1 MHPSRSN
8 IGAYVKNV
16 VGIDPLDNSAGTRTG
31 PVIDR
36 LAYQSCSLFG
46 HTGAASGTPSTQS
59 VTYTLQHGAAADGS
73 DMADYASAAAITTDS
88 AGAEL
93 DVDLGPCKQYVR
105 VKEVVAFTAGTS
117 PKIEGAAT
125 LTFGGGKSLPI

>member
-16 VGIDPLDNSAGTRTG
+16 VGIDPLENAAGTRTG

-36 LAYQSCSLFG
+36 TAYQSASLFG
-46 HTGAASGTPSTQS
+46 HTGAASGGPTTQS
-59 VTYTLQHGAAADGS
+59 VTYTLQHGAQADGS
-73 DMADYASAAAITTDS
+73 DMADYAAAAPIVADS
-88 AGAEL
+88 TGAEL

-105 VKEVVAFTAGTS
+105 VKEVTAFTGGAT